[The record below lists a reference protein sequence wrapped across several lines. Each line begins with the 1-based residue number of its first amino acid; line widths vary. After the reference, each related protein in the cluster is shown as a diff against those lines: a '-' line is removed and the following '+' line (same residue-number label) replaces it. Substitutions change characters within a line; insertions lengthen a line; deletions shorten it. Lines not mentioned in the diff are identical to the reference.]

1 MAWEERDVGKM
12 KAEDPSLQDCF
23 KVLQQAASMSLLVI
37 GSLNCVFANNPE
49 YTITPKLPHI
59 LI

>member
-1 MAWEERDVGKM
+1 MGKM